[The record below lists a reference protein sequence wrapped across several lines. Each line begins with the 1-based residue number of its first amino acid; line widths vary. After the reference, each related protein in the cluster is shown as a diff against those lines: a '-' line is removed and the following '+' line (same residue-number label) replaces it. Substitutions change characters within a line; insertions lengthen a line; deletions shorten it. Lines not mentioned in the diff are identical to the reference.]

1 MNLNQVTVPSINV
14 KTSVEFYRRFG
25 LRQIVDNLPK
35 YARFECPDGNSTF
48 SIHLVEK
55 LSEGHGVVVYFEC
68 DDLDQTVQKLKR
80 DGIEF
85 SSDPQDQPWLWRE
98 AYLNDPDGNV
108 ICLYYAG
115 KNRLNPP
122 WRIPA

>member
-1 MNLNQVTVPSINV
+1 MRNIDTVAVI
-14 KTSVEFYRRFG
+14 RRLVANTIGDG

-55 LSEGHGVVVYFEC
+55 LPEGHGVVIYFEC
-68 DDLDQTVQKLKR
+68 DDLDQTVQKLKH

-85 SSDPQDQPWLWRE
+85 SSDPQDQPG
-98 AYLNDPDGNV
+98 YGV
-108 ICLYYAG
+108 KHI
-115 KNRLNPP
+115 
-122 WRIPA
+122 